1 MTHVQSP
8 DQTSNPRNVMSSSST
23 LFASGSDDQLV
34 FADHLET
41 SEDDQE
47 VIGKEPWQVLIVDDD
62 SDVHQITRLALRTFS
77 FEGRALELHSVYSA
91 EEARKELSKP
101 NQYAAILLDVVME
114 SDDAGLKLVNF
125 IRNELKDHNVR
136 VIIRTGQPGL
146 APADRVYI
154 EYDINDYVAK
164 TELTAN
170 KLSLVVLGALRS
182 YRDIMA
188 AQELQKQLHKVE
200 QESEAAKAASQ
211 AKSQFLAHMSH
222 EIRTPLNGVIGM
234 LDLLRQTH
242 LSEEQDYFARIIDKS
257 AHSLLSVV
265 NDILDFKKIEAGKLE
280 LDEVTFSVKDMLDDV
295 QATFYAPLHHNQQT
309 LTIRISESVPGE
321 LLGDE
326 IRIKQILINL
336 IGNAI
341 KFTPKQGR
349 ISVVLSGS
357 SDPVHKRYQLEIS
370 VTDTGIGM
378 TEEQQKNLFSPFS
391 QADTSTTREF
401 GGTGLG
407 LDISRQLAE
416 MMGGGIT
423 LKSIQGQGSTFIVS
437 LNLGCLAHL
446 SQEQQIAAD
455 VNSIILE
462 GPLQILVAEDDKTNQ
477 KVIRAMLTKLGHQ
490 VTIVE
495 NGTEVEPALKNG
507 EFDVIMMD
515 YHMPEMDGIEATKL
529 LRSKSEFLDIPIVA
543 LTAATSTE
551 ERDRCLNAGM
561 NDFLTKPYTLDGLSK
576 VLGKIGR
583 SHSGF

>member
-1 MTHVQSP
+1 MA
-8 DQTSNPRNVMSSSST
+8 D
-23 LFASGSDDQLV
+23 SDDQLV
-34 FADHLET
+34 FADHFDAE
-41 SEDDQE
+41 SGDDQQSVE
-47 VIGKEPWQVLIVDDD
+47 KEPWKVLIVDDD
-62 SDVHQITRLALRTFS
+62 SDVHQITRLALRTFT
-77 FEGRALELHSVYSA
+77 FEGRPLELHSVYSG
-91 EEARKELSKP
+91 EEARRELSKSH
-101 NQYAAILLDVVME
+101 QFAAILLDVVME
-114 SDDAGLKLVNF
+114 SDDAGLQLVNY

-182 YRDIMA
+182 YRDIVA
-188 AQELQKQLHKVE
+188 AQELQVQLHRME
-200 QESEAAKAASQ
+200 QESQAAKAASQ

-234 LDLLRQTH
+234 LDLLRQTE
-242 LSEEQDYFARIIDKS
+242 LTEEQDYFARIIDKS

-280 LDEVTFSVKDMLDDV
+280 LDEIEFSVKEMLDDV
-295 QATFYAPLHHNQQT
+295 QATFYAPLHNNQQT
-309 LTIRISESVPGE
+309 LTVRISDTMPGK
-321 LLGDE
+321 LVGDE

-341 KFTPKQGR
+341 KFTPEHGH
-349 ISVVLSGS
+349 ISVVLSGFL
-357 SDPVHKRYQLEIS
+357 DAAAQRFHLEMS
-370 VTDTGIGM
+370 VSDTGIGM

-423 LKSIQGQGSTFIVS
+423 LNSIQGKGSTFIVT
-437 LNLGCLAHL
+437 LNLGCLPHITSVQDTGIEAASAHL
-446 SQEQQIAAD
+446 Q
-455 VNSIILE
+455 
-462 GPLQILVAEDDKTNQ
+462 GPLRILVAEDDMTNQ

-495 NGTEVEPALKNG
+495 NGTQVEPALRDG
-507 EFDVIMMD
+507 RYDLIMMD

-529 LRSKSEFLDIPIVA
+529 LRAQSEFQTIPVVA

-576 VLGKIGR
+576 VLNKLG
-583 SHSGF
+583 HTDA